1 MSASAAPKRPP
12 YPANPW
18 TSLKAV
24 EVGETLFED
33 VRDKV
38 AIPLNLLANIGTTP
52 TSVHLPK
59 LNKKTGAI
67 EFIKILPAQV
77 PIPPSIIATIVKL
90 GLEEVYVPAPDLKN
104 LIKAAQLKTK
114 NMIQDHRVTSRAKAK
129 LIHDNAKLLAT
140 MAIKEKN
147 IYESMDSASTYVET
161 VGEFVRR
168 VPEAMGDLAQ
178 MLSLDYNI
186 YTHSVNVSLFAL
198 CFGEHIK
205 LPPAEVKALGM
216 GGLYHDVGKTRI
228 SAEILKKPGPLN
240 ADEWELMRRHSSFGF
255 DILVKHP
262 NFPRQSLITVLHHHE
277 NMDGSGYPAGLREND
292 LPITSRIS
300 KILDCYDAIT
310 STRCYK
316 HGVNG
321 YEAIRIMY
329 NEMLPQLSN
338 DLLTQF
344 VKFLGFLGRKAG
356 RKGTQKTSPVVL
368 GLEDE

>member
-12 YPANPW
+12 NSAKTW

-24 EVGETLFED
+24 EVGEDLFED

-38 AIPLNLLANIGTTP
+38 PIPLNLLANIGSTP
-52 TSVHLPK
+52 TNIYLPK
-59 LNKKTGAI
+59 LNKETKTI

-90 GLEEVYVPAPDLKN
+90 GLEEVYVPAPSLGN
-104 LIKAAQLKTK
+104 LIQAAQRKTK
-114 NMIQDHRVTSRAKAK
+114 SMIQDHRVTSRAKAK

-140 MAIKEKN
+140 MALKEKN
-147 IYESMDSASTYVET
+147 IQESMDSASNYVET
-161 VGEFVRR
+161 VGEFVRK

-178 MLSLDYNI
+178 MLSLDYSI
-186 YTHSVNVSLFAL
+186 YAHSVNVSLFAL

-205 LPPAEVKALGM
+205 LPPVDVKALGM
-216 GGLYHDVGKTRI
+216 GALYHDVGKTRI
-228 SAEILKKPGPLN
+228 SAHILKKPGPLN
-240 ADEWELMRRHSSFGF
+240 ADEWELMRQHSSFGF

-262 NFPRQSLITVLHHHE
+262 SFPRQSLITVLHHHE
-277 NMDGSGYPAGLREND
+277 NMDGSGYPAGLKEND
-292 LPITSRIS
+292 LPVTSRIS

-329 NEMLPQLSN
+329 NEMLPQLSS

-356 RKGTQKTSPVVL
+356 RKGTQKTPLVL
-368 GLEDE
+368 GREED